1 MQKTIRVEIK
11 IINATVHNVDE
22 TIEVCALWKRGT
34 KSIDTRK
41 RKLGPTTHVAR
52 FNDTFQ
58 MKTKMNWDE
67 T

>member
-22 TIEVCALWKRGT
+22 TVEVCALWKRGT

-52 FNDTFQ
+52 FNDTF
-58 MKTKMNWDE
+58 
-67 T
+67 